1 MFNSCSNDSTPKMQI
16 WQKVFYKLARLLSY
30 FHMAEAMDVV
40 VAAPAAAIVP
50 AAAGAHAPA
59 GEAGDAAGAAAG
71 ADAGAALP
79 AAPPAAVVPPPP
91 AAPAAPVPPYTKK
104 SGSSDVWDFM
114 HPLDEPQSCDSKCSS
129 AKCKGKR
136 HTFICTTCLA
146 ALGDD
151 HWQECLFGME
161 GGVVSTSNFNG
172 HAKRCEHHLNA
183 SAPMALEGDAVERA
197 KRARTASTITS
208 AFANVRGAAVR
219 PFTPEERARVDIQA
233 TRVYLWSKTKIT
245 DTFFREQEM
254 MQLGKLIAR
263 TEALHLPG
271 PHKLQRLTEGIFH
284 HYSMLI
290 GSYFQRQLEY
300 MYGMPF
306 AQFYH
311 DGWSG
316 PDGTPIEGVSASS
329 NHHVTFEALHA
340 PLLLSDRS
348 QESGASIDTSNDIIQ
363 RLKVCVYGLVIS
375 DLKYEL

>member
-1 MFNSCSNDSTPKMQI
+1 
-16 WQKVFYKLARLLSY
+16 
-30 FHMAEAMDVV
+30 
-40 VAAPAAAIVP
+40 
-50 AAAGAHAPA
+50 
-59 GEAGDAAGAAAG
+59 
-71 ADAGAALP
+71 
-79 AAPPAAVVPPPP
+79 
-91 AAPAAPVPPYTKK
+91 
-104 SGSSDVWDFM
+104 M
-114 HPLDEPQSCDSKCSS
+114 HPLDEPQSCDAKCSS
-129 AKCKGKR
+129 AKCKGKL

-151 HWQECLFGME
+151 HWQQCLFGME
-161 GGVVSTSNFNG
+161 GGVMSTSNFNG
-172 HAKRCEHHLNA
+172 HAKRSRHHLNA
-183 SAPMALEGDAVERA
+183 SAPMALAGDAVEKA
-197 KRARTASTITS
+197 KRARTASTIQS

-219 PFTPEERARVDIQA
+219 PFTSEERACVDIQA

-290 GSYFQRQLEY
+290 GSHFQRQLEY

-306 AQFYH
+306 TQFYH

-316 PDGTPIEGVSASS
+316 PDGTPIEGVSAST

-363 RLKVCVYGLVIS
+363 RLKVRVYGLVIS